1 MNKNVVTEI
10 VSFDIDESISNET
23 FKEIVD
29 SVEIEFHM
37 LQSGYIDSELIK
49 ARNNSWIMIMHWES
63 IEEVKLASKLLMKSD
78 LTKRFRQSIIPSTVK
93 MNFLEQVK
101 KWGK

>member
-10 VSFDIDESISNET
+10 VSFDIDESIANET

-37 LQSGYIDSELIK
+37 LQSGYIDSEL
-49 ARNNSWIMIMHWES
+49 
-63 IEEVKLASKLLMKSD
+63 VKGRK
-78 LTKRFRQSIIPSTVK
+78 
-93 MNFLEQVK
+93 
-101 KWGK
+101 